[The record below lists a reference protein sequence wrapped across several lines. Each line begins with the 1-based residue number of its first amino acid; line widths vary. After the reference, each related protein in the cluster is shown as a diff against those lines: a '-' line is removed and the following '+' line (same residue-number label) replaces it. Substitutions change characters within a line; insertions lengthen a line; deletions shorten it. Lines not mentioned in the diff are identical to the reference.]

1 MKEEYIEYNKI
12 YAHADASGKVTDIF
26 SEAFKT
32 PTDNDVCI
40 NATNTDR
47 HGAQR
52 YQVYDEHGIANYA
65 IVNGALVARD
75 KTSELSRIKNTIE
88 YPQLVENKIRKK
100 YSVSAEL
107 AILRQRN
114 SKPEEFAEY
123 NAFCELCKSEAKNE
137 LNIGVQNYAST
148 IY

>member
-1 MKEEYIEYNKI
+1 MEEYNRI
-12 YAHADASGKVTDIF
+12 YARVNANGIVVDIF

-32 PTDNDVCI
+32 PTENDVCI

-65 IVNGALVARD
+65 IVNGVLVARD
-75 KTSELSRIKNTIE
+75 KTAELSRIKTTID
-88 YPQLVENKIRKK
+88 YPQLVENKIRTK

-123 NAFCELCKSEAKNE
+123 NAFCELCKSEAKNA

>member
-1 MKEEYIEYNKI
+1 MEEGYIEYNKI
-12 YAHADASGKVTDIF
+12 YARANANGIVVDIF

-32 PTDNDVCI
+32 PTENDVCI

-52 YQVYDEHGIANYA
+52 YQVYDENGIANYA
-65 IVNGALVARD
+65 IVNGLLVARD
-75 KTSELSRIKNTIE
+75 KTAELAEIKTTID

-107 AILRQRN
+107 AILRQRDT
-114 SKPEEFAEY
+114 KPEEFAEY
-123 NAFCELCKSEAKNE
+123 NAFCELCKTEAKTE
-137 LNIGVQNYAST
+137 LGIA
-148 IY
+148 

>member
-1 MKEEYIEYNKI
+1 MEGYIEYNKI
-12 YAHADASGKVTDIF
+12 YARVNANGIVVDIF

-32 PTDNDVCI
+32 PTQNDICI

-52 YQVYDEHGIANYA
+52 YQVYDENGIANYA
-65 IVNGALVARD
+65 VVNGTLVARD
-75 KTSELSRIKNTIE
+75 KTAELSRIKSTIE
-88 YPQLVENKIRKK
+88 YPKLVENKIRTK

-123 NAFCELCKSEAKNE
+123 NAFCELCKSEAKSE

-148 IY
+148 IH

>member
-1 MKEEYIEYNKI
+1 MEEYIEYNKI
-12 YAHADASGKVTDIF
+12 YARINANGIVVDIF

-52 YQVYDEHGIANYA
+52 YQVYDEQGIANYA
-65 IVNGALVARD
+65 IVNGALVERD
-75 KTSELSRIKNTIE
+75 KFAELAKIKTTID
-88 YPQLVENKIRKK
+88 YPQLVENKIRTK

-107 AILRQRN
+107 AILRQRDT
-114 SKPEEFAEY
+114 KPEEFAEY
-123 NAFCELCKSEAKNE
+123 NAFCELCKVEAKTE
-137 LNIGVQNYAST
+137 LGIT
-148 IY
+148 

>member
-1 MKEEYIEYNKI
+1 MNEYIEYNKI
-12 YAHADASGKVTDIF
+12 YARADESGKVTDIF

-32 PTDNDVCI
+32 PAENDVCI
-40 NATNTDR
+40 DETNTDR

-52 YQVYDEHGIANYA
+52 YQVYDENGIANYA
-65 IVNGALVARD
+65 LVNGALVARD
-75 KTSELSRIKNTIE
+75 KSAELAKIKTTIE
-88 YPQLVENKIRKK
+88 YPQLVEKKIRTK

-123 NAFCELCKSEAKNE
+123 NAFCELCKAEAKNE

>member
-1 MKEEYIEYNKI
+1 MEGYIEYNKI
-12 YAHADASGKVTDIF
+12 YARVNANGIVVDIF

-32 PTDNDVCI
+32 PAENDVCI
-40 NATNTDR
+40 DETNTDR

-52 YQVYDEHGIANYA
+52 YQVYDENGIANYA
-65 IVNGALVARD
+65 IVNGVLVARD
-75 KTSELSRIKNTIE
+75 KTAELSIIKNTIE

-123 NAFCELCKSEAKNE
+123 NAFCELCKAEAKNQ
-137 LNIGVQNYAST
+137 LNVKL
-148 IY
+148 

>member
-1 MKEEYIEYNKI
+1 MDEYIEYNKI
-12 YAHADASGKVTDIF
+12 YAHVDESGKVTGIF
-26 SEAFKT
+26 SEALKT

-65 IVNGALVARD
+65 IVNGVLVVRD
-75 KTSELSRIKNTIE
+75 KTAELSRIKNTIE
-88 YPQLVENKIRKK
+88 YPQLVENKIRTT
-100 YSVSAEL
+100 YSMSAEL

>member
-1 MKEEYIEYNKI
+1 MNEYIEYNKI
-12 YAHADASGKVTDIF
+12 YAHADESGKVTDIY

-32 PTDNDVCI
+32 PDENDVCI
-40 NATNTDR
+40 DETNTDR

-52 YQVYDEHGIANYA
+52 YKVYDENGIANYA
-65 IVNGALVARD
+65 IVNGVLVARD
-75 KTSELSRIKNTIE
+75 KTAELSRIKNAIE

-100 YSVSAEL
+100 YSMSAEL

-148 IY
+148 IH

>member
-1 MKEEYIEYNKI
+1 MDEYNKI
-12 YAHADASGKVTDIF
+12 YARINANGVVVDIF

-32 PTDNDVCI
+32 PTENDICI

-65 IVNGALVARD
+65 LVNGALVARD
-75 KTSELSRIKNTIE
+75 KTAELSRIKNTIE

-107 AILRQRN
+107 AILRQRDT
-114 SKPEEFAEY
+114 KPEEFAEY
-123 NAFCELCKSEAKNE
+123 NAFCELCKAEAKTE
-137 LNIGVQNYAST
+137 LNIKGA
-148 IY
+148 

>member
-1 MKEEYIEYNKI
+1 MEEGYIEYNKI
-12 YAHADASGKVTDIF
+12 YAHADESGKVTDIF
-26 SEAFKT
+26 SEVFKT
-32 PTDNDVCI
+32 PPDNDVCI

-52 YQVYDEHGIANYA
+52 YQVYDENGIANYA
-65 IVNGALVARD
+65 IANGVLVIRD
-75 KTSELSRIKNTIE
+75 KTAELSRIKNTIE
-88 YPQLVENKIRKK
+88 YPQLVENKIRTK

-123 NAFCELCKSEAKNE
+123 NAFWELCKAEAKTE
-137 LNIGVQNYAST
+137 LNIKGA
-148 IY
+148 

>member
-1 MKEEYIEYNKI
+1 MDEYIEYNKI
-12 YAHADASGKVTDIF
+12 YAHTDTSGKVTDIY
-26 SEAFKT
+26 SEAFKM
-32 PTDNDVCI
+32 PDENDICI

-52 YQVYDEHGIANYA
+52 YQVYDENGIANYA
-65 IVNGALVARD
+65 IVNGVLVVRD
-75 KTSELSRIKNTIE
+75 KSAELAEIKNTIE
-88 YPQLVENKIRKK
+88 YPQLVENKIRTK

-107 AILRQRN
+107 AILRQRDT
-114 SKPEEFAEY
+114 KPEEFAEY
-123 NAFCELCKSEAKNE
+123 NAFCELCKAEAKNE

>member
-1 MKEEYIEYNKI
+1 MEEYIEYNKI
-12 YAHADASGKVTDIF
+12 YAHADESGKVTDIF

-32 PTDNDVCI
+32 PAENDVCI
-40 NATNTDR
+40 DETNTDR

-65 IVNGALVARD
+65 IANGVLVIRD
-75 KTSELSRIKNTIE
+75 KTAELSRIKNTIE

-100 YSVSAEL
+100 YSVIAEL

-114 SKPEEFAEY
+114 TKPEEFAEY

>member
-1 MKEEYIEYNKI
+1 MEEYIEYNKI
-12 YAHADASGKVTDIF
+12 YATVNANGIVVDIF

-32 PTDNDVCI
+32 PTENDVCI
-40 NATNTDR
+40 NATNTER

-65 IVNGALVARD
+65 IVNGVLVARD
-75 KTSELSRIKNTIE
+75 KTAELSIIKNTIE
-88 YPQLVENKIRKK
+88 YPQLVESKIRTK

-123 NAFCELCKSEAKNE
+123 NAFCELCKSEAKNA

>member
-1 MKEEYIEYNKI
+1 MDEYNKI
-12 YAHADASGKVTDIF
+12 YARINANGVVVDIF

-32 PTDNDVCI
+32 PTENDVCI

-52 YQVYDEHGIANYA
+52 YKVYDENGIANYV
-65 IVNGALVARD
+65 IVNGVLVVRD
-75 KTSELSRIKNTIE
+75 KTAELERIKNTIT

-100 YSVSAEL
+100 YSISAEF

-114 SKPEEFAEY
+114 SKPDEFAEY

>member
-1 MKEEYIEYNKI
+1 MDENNKI
-12 YAHADASGKVTDIF
+12 YAHADESGKVTDIY
-26 SEAFKT
+26 SMAFKT
-32 PTDNDVCI
+32 PDENDVCI
-40 NATNTDR
+40 DETNTDR

-52 YQVYDEHGIANYA
+52 YKVYDENGIANYA
-65 IVNGALVARD
+65 IVNGVLVVRD
-75 KTSELSRIKNTIE
+75 KTAELSRIKNTIE

-100 YSVSAEL
+100 YSVSAEF

>member
-1 MKEEYIEYNKI
+1 MDEYNKI
-12 YAHADASGKVTDIF
+12 YARVNANGIVVDIF

-32 PTDNDVCI
+32 PTENDVCI

-52 YQVYDEHGIANYA
+52 YQVYDENGIANYA
-65 IVNGALVARD
+65 IVNGALVERD
-75 KTSELSRIKNTIE
+75 KSAELAEIKTTIE
-88 YPQLVENKIRKK
+88 YPQLVENKIRTK

>member
-1 MKEEYIEYNKI
+1 MDEYNKI
-12 YAHADASGKVTDIF
+12 YARVNASGIVVDIF

-32 PTDNDVCI
+32 PAENDVCI

-65 IVNGALVARD
+65 IVNGVLVVRD
-75 KTSELSRIKNTIE
+75 KTAELERIKNTIA
-88 YPQLVENKIRKK
+88 YPQLVENKIRTK

-123 NAFCELCKSEAKNE
+123 NAFCELCKSEAKNA

>member
-1 MKEEYIEYNKI
+1 MEEGYIEYNKI
-12 YAHADASGKVTDIF
+12 YAHADESGKVTNIY

-32 PTDNDVCI
+32 PDENDVCI
-40 NATNTDR
+40 DETNTDR

-52 YQVYDEHGIANYA
+52 YKVYDENGIANYA
-65 IVNGALVARD
+65 LVNGVLVARD
-75 KTSELSRIKNTIE
+75 KTAELSRIKNTIE

-100 YSVSAEL
+100 YSVSAEF

>member
-1 MKEEYIEYNKI
+1 MEEGFIEYNKI
-12 YAHADASGKVTDIF
+12 YAHVDESGKVTDIY

-32 PTDNDVCI
+32 PDENDVCI

-65 IVNGALVARD
+65 IVNGALVERD
-75 KTSELSRIKNTIE
+75 KTAELSRIKNTVE
-88 YPQLVENKIRKK
+88 YPQLVEKKIRTK

-123 NAFCELCKSEAKNE
+123 NAFCEQCKADAKTE
-137 LNIGVQNYAST
+137 LNIKEA
-148 IY
+148 

>member
-1 MKEEYIEYNKI
+1 MEEYNKI
-12 YAHADASGKVTDIF
+12 YARINANGIVIDIF
-26 SEAFKT
+26 SEEFKT
-32 PTDNDVCI
+32 PTENDVCI
-40 NATNTDR
+40 NATNTER

-65 IVNGALVARD
+65 IVNSVLVERD
-75 KTSELSRIKNTIE
+75 KSAELAEIKTAID
-88 YPQLVENKIRKK
+88 YPQLVERKIRTK

-114 SKPEEFAEY
+114 SKPEEFATY
-123 NAFCELCKSEAKNE
+123 NSFCELCKAEAKNE